1 MGVDDGYTTLVLEMG
16 ISILVQPQLAVRFM
30 TAKDGKSL
38 NRVVP
43 MGGAVYC
50 DDDGRCL
57 YGRTAD

>member
-1 MGVDDGYTTLVLEMG
+1 MDVGYPTLVLEMG

-43 MGGAVYC
+43 MGVAVYC
-50 DDDGRCL
+50 DEDGRCL

>member
-1 MGVDDGYTTLVLEMG
+1 MCGDDGYTTIVLEMG
-16 ISILVQPQLAVRFM
+16 ISMLVQPQLGVRFM

-43 MGGAVYC
+43 RGGAVYC
-50 DDDGRCL
+50 YDDGRCL